1 MSSIEKIDAVIVGG
15 GLAGLA
21 AAYRLSASGRQ
32 VILLERGDAPGSK
45 NVSGGR
51 IYVDPIRRYV
61 PEIVKEAPFERHV
74 VKEMLVVLTDT
85 GSVLLEH
92 GNERWRQEPYMSH
105 TVLRARFDSW
115 FADRVAEKGCF
126 VIPKRRVDDL
136 LWEDGRVAGVRAGGE
151 EIPAHVV
158 IAADGALSFMAEKA
172 GLRARR
178 TPRDYAV
185 AIKEVYKLDPKI
197 IEDRFGLSPNEGAAC
212 LFMGAVTRGMFGGG
226 FLYTNKDSL
235 SVGLVV
241 GIDAL
246 MKEGGAIESHRLMEA
261 FVARPEVE
269 RWVRG
274 GELKEYSAH
283 VISEAGIQGVHKLCT
298 GGMLVAGDAAGLAL
312 NLGLTVRGMEFAIA
326 SGVMAAEVADA
337 AIAEA
342 DTSGQFLSLYE
353 EKLKESFVL
362 RDMETFRRSREV
374 LENPRLFTVY
384 PKFLCELFES
394 LFTVGS
400 EPKAPLYRTAM
411 EKARKYVLKWDGF
424 KDFLSFRR
432 M

>member
-1 MSSIEKIDAVIVGG
+1 MEKIDAVIVGG

-21 AAYRLSASGRQ
+21 AAYRLSTSGRQ

-45 NVSGGR
+45 NVTGGR
-51 IYVDPIRRYV
+51 IYVEPIRRYL
-61 PEIVKEAPFERHV
+61 PEIIEEAPFERHV
-74 VKEMLVVLTDT
+74 VKEMLAVLDDG
-85 GSVLLEH
+85 GSVFLEH
-92 GNERWRQEPYMSH
+92 GNERWRQEPYMSY
-105 TVLRARFDSW
+105 TVLRAKFDQLV
-115 FADRVAEKGCF
+115 R
-126 VIPKRRVDDL
+126 
-136 LWEDGRVAGVRAGGE
+136 RAGCGKGLFRHPETEGRRASLGGWPGGGRPGRGE

-185 AIKEVYKLDPKI
+185 AMKEVYKLDPSV
-197 IEDRFGLSPNEGAAC
+197 IEDRFGLAPGEGAAC
-212 LFMGAVTRGMFGGG
+212 LFMGSLTKGMFGGG
-226 FLYTNKDSL
+226 FLYTNERSL

-241 GIDAL
+241 SIEAL
-246 MKEGGAIESHRLMEA
+246 MKEGGQMESHRLMEE
-261 FVARPEVE
+261 FVARPEVQ
-269 RWVRG
+269 RWVKG

-283 VISEAGIQGVHKLCT
+283 VISEAGMEGVSKLYT
-298 GGMLVAGDAAGLAL
+298 GGMIVAGDAAGFAL
-312 NLGLTVRGMEFAIA
+312 NMGLTVRGMEFAIA

-337 AIAEA
+337 ALAKG
-342 DTSGQFLSLYE
+342 DTSGRFLSAYE
-353 EKLKESFVL
+353 QKLKESFVL
-362 RDMETFRRSREV
+362 RDIETFRHSREV

-384 PKFLCELFES
+384 PKFFCELAES
-394 LFTVGS
+394 LFTIGS
-400 EPKAPLYRTAM
+400 EPKSPLYKTAM